1 MDTPRIQAQAL
12 LLGERLELRGLARAA
27 GSGTDPVLLRD
38 APGLAAFAFRWGA
51 VVLFGATEA
60 ERDTLLLT
68 LRDRISS
75 PLDRAVEE
83 KAWIA
88 DGAERDEVAEGGEV
102 QLMNLAPPRLAL
114 VAEALAKS
122 AALTHQEGEL
132 ARTLDGMDPVV
143 TRLRRRGRLA
153 IFSRGLMRAIG
164 DALAA
169 RSYATARVQVGDR
182 PETLWE
188 HPELERLHQRLA
200 EEFELAG
207 RSAALDAKLVVIGET
222 MQTLILLIQGQRSQ
236 VLEIAVAL
244 FIGIE
249 ALATLYG
256 LLH

>member
-1 MDTPRIQAQAL
+1 MSGTRIQAQAF

-27 GSGTDPVLLRD
+27 GSGADPVMLRD
-38 APGLAAFAFRWGA
+38 GPGLGAFVFRWGGL
-51 VVLFGATEA
+51 VLFGATEA
-60 ERDTLLLT
+60 ERDAMLRL

-75 PLDRAVEE
+75 PLDLPVEE
-83 KAWIA
+83 RAWIA
-88 DGAERDEVAEGGEV
+88 DGAARDDVAEGGEI
-102 QLMNLAPPRLAL
+102 QLIDFAPPRLAL
-114 VAEALAKS
+114 VAEAMAKS

-143 TRLRRRGRLA
+143 ASLRRTGRLA
-153 IFSRGLMRAIG
+153 IFSRRLLRMG

-169 RSYATARVQVGDR
+169 RSHATARVQAGDR

-188 HPELERLHQRLA
+188 HAELERLHQRLA
-200 EEFELAG
+200 EEYELAD

-222 MQTLILLIQGQRSQ
+222 MQTLLSLIQGQRSQ

-249 ALATLYG
+249 VVATLYG
-256 LLH
+256 LLR